1 MAARG
6 SVAKENIAKKLQET
20 FGKDYIG
27 EFDRKYFIWGND
39 GGERVQIAIS
49 MTCPKTPIEVDKT
62 IDTGG
67 DWDFTDTPKTAAIP
81 IASAAPAEITQD
93 ELDNVAELMRKLGL

>member
-6 SVAKENIAKKLQET
+6 SVAKENIAKKLQEA

-27 EFDRKYFIWGND
+27 EFDRKYFIWAND

-62 IDTGG
+62 VDTGG

-81 IASAAPAEITQD
+81 IASAGPAEITQD
-93 ELDNVAELMRKLGL
+93 EIDNIAELMLKLGL

>member
-6 SVAKENIAKKLQET
+6 TLAKENIAKKLQEA

-27 EFDRKYFIWGND
+27 EFDRKYYIWGND

-62 IDTGG
+62 VDTGG

-81 IASAAPAEITQD
+81 IASAGPAEITQD
-93 ELDNVAELMRKLGL
+93 EIDNIAELMLKLGL

>member
-6 SVAKENIAKKLQET
+6 SVAKENIAKKLQEA

-27 EFDRKYFIWGND
+27 EFDRKYYLWAND

-62 IDTGG
+62 VDTGG
-67 DWDFTDTPKTAAIP
+67 DWDFTDTPKTAVIP
-81 IASAAPAEITQD
+81 IASAGPAEITQD
-93 ELDNVAELMRKLGL
+93 EIDNIAELMLKLGL

>member
-6 SVAKENIAKKLQET
+6 TLAKENITKKLQEA
-20 FGKDYIG
+20 FGKDFIG
-27 EFDRKYFIWGND
+27 EYDKKVYLWGND

-62 IDTGG
+62 VDTGG

-81 IASAAPAEITQD
+81 IASAGPAEITD
-93 ELDNVAELMRKLGL
+93 EEVDNIKMLFEKLGL

>member
-6 SVAKENIAKKLQET
+6 SVAKENIAKKLQEA

-27 EFDRKYFIWGND
+27 EFDRKYYIWAND

-62 IDTGG
+62 VDTGG
-67 DWDFTDTPKTAAIP
+67 DWDFTDTPKSTALP
-81 IASAAPAEITQD
+81 IASAGPAEITD
-93 ELDNVAELMRKLGL
+93 EEVDNIKTLFEKLGL

>member
-6 SVAKENIAKKLQET
+6 SVAKENITKKLQEA
-20 FGKDYIG
+20 FGKDFIG
-27 EFDRKYFIWGND
+27 EYDKKVYLWAND
-39 GGERVQIAIS
+39 GGERVQIAVS

-62 IDTGG
+62 VDTGG
-67 DWDFTDTPKTAAIP
+67 DWDFTDTPKSTALP
-81 IASAAPAEITQD
+81 IASAGPAEITQD